1 MRVQFPHA
9 FPLVHLDGVLAV
21 QRRQLLVG
29 IDRDED
35 DAAVGVDGL
44 VLDEPDVEVMQH
56 CRLVKV

>member
-1 MRVQFPHA
+1 MWVQFAHA
-9 FPLVHLDGVLAV
+9 FPLVHLDGILAV

-44 VLDEPDVEVMQH
+44 VLDEPDVEV
-56 CRLVKV
+56 V